1 MPPSLQLLGRRSRS
15 AALALVALCAPSAA
29 SCAIDGPYVRDNPF
43 DIGADVVIT
52 IIAPDSVHVSNERFV
67 ATVASESPLPPEPL
81 GISWESSNSGLL
93 LALGGGAYRTGNL
106 SPQYLPVQILA
117 YFGDRVVS
125 KTVYVG
131 RRP

>member
-1 MPPSLQLLGRRSRS
+1 MLSVPRHVGRRSRW
-15 AALALVALCAPSAA
+15 VALCALFA
-29 SCAIDGPYVRDNPF
+29 SGCALDGPYARDNPF
-43 DIGADVVIT
+43 DVDADVVIT
-52 IIAPDSVHVSNERFV
+52 IIAPDSVHASNERFV
-67 ATVASESPLPPEPL
+67 VTVASESPLPPEPL

-106 SPQYLPVQILA
+106 TPQYLPVQILA

-125 KTVYVG
+125 RTIYVG